1 MQFSNELLRK
11 QCVKSKDEGQE
22 IVCFSVTADN
32 LLTVDSLQL
41 PNDAQKT
48 ERYLERDA
56 EGVCCVC
63 MCVHTHTHTH
73 TLRLVEI
80 SAQEQYGLREE
91 GQETASQGPQ
101 EKGAKVEAVLE
112 HNFHNRHRITWILG
126 N

>member
-63 MCVHTHTHTH
+63 MCAPPVIGAEGVG
-73 TLRLVEI
+73 RGGDG
-80 SAQEQYGLREE
+80 SMYGTYWP
-91 GQETASQGPQ
+91 GS
-101 EKGAKVEAVLE
+101 
-112 HNFHNRHRITWILG
+112 LG
-126 N
+126 E

>member
-63 MCVHTHTHTH
+63 MHVHTHFWSPGDEDPGT
-73 TLRLVEI
+73 VD
-80 SAQEQYGLREE
+80 S
-91 GQETASQGPQ
+91 
-101 EKGAKVEAVLE
+101 
-112 HNFHNRHRITWILG
+112 LG
-126 N
+126 KH